1 MPWVNIRAPERS
13 DMDTKRPVSKYSE
26 NEQELWNQVL
36 ADTINIKTLF
46 SRMDEMQ
53 RKIQKLEEAY
63 YQQFPDR
70 LDKDLEFEKQFQA
83 LNFPTQPGALPEKP

>member
-1 MPWVNIRAPERS
+1 
-13 DMDTKRPVSKYSE
+13 MDTKRPVSKYSE